1 MANQKKKVVVTAN
14 KEKKTVKATV
24 SKSQRIDHS
33 ATPKTLVFGKSN
45 YMTMLLGIG
54 LIFLGMVLMTGG
66 SMPSPDVWDDNI
78 IYSTRRTLI
87 APLLILIGLGV
98 EFYAIFRK

>member
-1 MANQKKKVVVTAN
+1 MANKKKKVVVTAS

-24 SKSQRIDHS
+24 SKSQRIDNSS
-33 ATPKTLVFGKSN
+33 APRTLVFSKSN
-45 YMTMLLGIG
+45 YMTMLLGIA
-54 LIFLGMVLMTGG
+54 LIFLGMMLMTGG

>member
-1 MANQKKKVVVTAN
+1 MANKKKKVVVTAS

-24 SKSQRIDHS
+24 SISQRIDNSS
-33 ATPKTLVFGKSN
+33 APRTLVFSKSN
-45 YMTMLLGIG
+45 YMTMLLGIA
-54 LIFLGMVLMTGG
+54 LIFLGMMLMTGG